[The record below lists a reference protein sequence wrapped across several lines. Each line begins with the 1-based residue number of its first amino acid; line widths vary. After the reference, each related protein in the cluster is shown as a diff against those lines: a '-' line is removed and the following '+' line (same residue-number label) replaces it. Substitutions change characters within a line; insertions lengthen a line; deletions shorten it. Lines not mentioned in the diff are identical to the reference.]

1 VESLRQRFSK
11 LGYAH
16 VQSVLDPAEVRDL
29 RDDIEVIFSASG
41 PSGPDPVKRR
51 LTPHE
56 VLEHPSL
63 YRLPFLDRVVSA
75 LREILAPYY
84 VMIGDL
90 SVHRNL
96 FGASE
101 PRRWHTDSVAERN
114 RGYLLR
120 RDYRFVNCG
129 IFLQRNTRD
138 YGGGISVLPGGHRY
152 RFRTFVES
160 VDHQIQDRITSRAIP
175 RRAVMLPIEPGD
187 FVAFH
192 SRLPHAATFPERLG
206 VESNGGTIHVPA
218 MPRPEL
224 NKYVLYFSATN
235 KREFAD
241 RYLASSEHQAEG
253 EAAPTYV
260 QDLFYMDY
268 LRLAFPSSYP
278 AQFVREARERRVQLA
293 SLPFARAE
301 RLSETYAE
309 HVARRALAT

>member
-1 VESLRQRFSK
+1 MESLRRRFSK

-16 VQSVLDPAEVRDL
+16 VQSVLDPAEVRAL
-29 RDDIEVIFSASG
+29 RDEIEGIFSASG
-41 PSGPDPVKRR
+41 PSGPNSVKRR

-63 YRLPFLDRVVSA
+63 YKLPFLDRIVST
-75 LREILAPYY
+75 LREILAPDY
-84 VMIGDL
+84 VMIGDV
-90 SVHRNL
+90 SIHRNL
-96 FGASE
+96 FGAAE
-101 PRRWHTDSVAERN
+101 PRRWHTDSVEERN

-152 RFRTFVES
+152 RFRTFIES
-160 VDHQIQDRITSRAIP
+160 VDHRIQDRITSRAIP
-175 RRAVMLPIEPGD
+175 RRGVMLPIEPGD

-192 SRLPHAATFPERLG
+192 SRLPHAATFPERLD
-206 VESNGGTIHVPA
+206 VKSNGGTLHVPV

-224 NKYVLYFSATN
+224 NKYVLYFCATN

-241 RYLASSEHQAEG
+241 RYLASSERQAEG

-260 QDLFYMDY
+260 QDLFHMDY
-268 LRLAFPSSYP
+268 LRLSFPSSYP
-278 AQFVREARERRVQLA
+278 APFVRETREKRVQVA
-293 SLPFARAE
+293 SLSDAGAR
-301 RLSETYAE
+301 RWGETYDE
-309 HVARRALAT
+309 QVARRARS